1 MNGRKK
7 RKYTL
12 YPLYFLKIPFAL
24 IIPYGTYPG
33 NQIESLTQ
41 SIVSFK
47 EFQSTKDKI
56 IMGWN
61 FDPNQIKITDI
72 PIELPRLSPDFDQ
85 YKIVQISDFHLG
97 SWLDAADLVRIVD
110 IVNQQEP
117 TLIAITGDFVSFNP
131 KKFASD
137 LINTLSK
144 LQAHDAVI
152 AVLGNHDHY
161 TEPGVIRDVLKES
174 NIIELSNDVFPIR
187 RNASH
192 LYFAGIDD
200 HLAKKDDLQKVIE
213 QIPAGS
219 PAILLAHEPDFADI
233 SSQSEKFGLQ
243 LSGHSHGGQICIP
256 RIGSLYLPPL
266 GRKYPSGI
274 YQINGMNLYTNRG
287 LGTSWLKIRYNCPPE
302 ITNFTLQVPNR
313 QNG

>member
-1 MNGRKK
+1 
-7 RKYTL
+7 
-12 YPLYFLKIPFAL
+12 
-24 IIPYGTYPG
+24 
-33 NQIESLTQ
+33 
-41 SIVSFK
+41 
-47 EFQSTKDKI
+47 
-56 IMGWN
+56 MGWN

-72 PIELPRLSPDFDQ
+72 PIELPGLSPDFDK

-117 TLIAITGDFVSFNP
+117 TLIAVTGDFVSFNP

-137 LINTLSK
+137 LIRALSK

-187 RNASH
+187 RNSSS

-200 HLAKKDDLQKVIE
+200 HLAKKDDLQKVIA

-256 RIGSLYLPPL
+256 GLGSLYLPPF

-302 ITNFTLQVPNR
+302 ITNFTLQAPKR
-313 QNG
+313 CNG